1 MLVSIRQD
9 IFSNPKNDYELDDL
23 LTFFKK
29 GKHQLILNEPDD
41 FLAFDNSTWKVSLK
55 GDNLKLILRGLKS
68 SRFIKKIII
77 SDDIAFSEE
86 KFSLEEAY
94 LFLDKP
100 LQILVEHNEYDEPFY
115 FAIIKNFDFT
125 NNLLNAFQNGW
136 LEFDHGG
143 GSTIESVVRN
153 SLKRNGKTS
162 PYFVKPLEKYLR
174 YYVIKDSDRE
184 FCRIQS
190 DGSIIQQELTT
201 SKTNFFIKNNVPF
214 HYLYKR
220 EKENYIPD
228 SVFEYFMHDNVKKQ
242 YAESYLKLNNHQKD
256 FLDIEKGF
264 SYYDRNE
271 RVKALKDRNELD
283 QNVKELYKKVGD
295 KDYEIIGLGFS
306 DSYSSFKTKFSL
318 EFKNVSKEQ
327 MLSRIKHQPLI
338 MSEFDG
344 EERNEF
350 DHIVNEIK
358 RLL

>member
-9 IFSNPKNDYELDDL
+9 IFSNPNNDSELDDL

-29 GKHQLILNEPDD
+29 GKHQLILNDPDD
-41 FLAFDNSTWKVSLK
+41 FLAFDDSTWKKSLK

-68 SRFIKKIII
+68 SRFVKKIII
-77 SDDIAFSEE
+77 SDNNANLEE
-86 KFSLEEAY
+86 NFSLVEAY
-94 LFLDKP
+94 LFLEKP
-100 LQILVEHNEYDEPFY
+100 LQILVEHSEHDEPFY
-115 FAIIKNFDFT
+115 FAIIKNFDFS

-153 SLKRNGKTS
+153 SLKKNGKTS

-174 YYVIKDSDRE
+174 YYIIKDSDKE
-184 FCRIQS
+184 FCRIQG
-190 DGSIIQQELTT
+190 DGSIVQQELAV
-201 SKTNFFIKNNVPF
+201 SKTILFIDNNVPF

-264 SYYDRNE
+264 SYYDRKE
-271 RVKALKDRNELD
+271 KVKTLKDRNELD
-283 QNVKELYKKVGD
+283 ENVKELYKKVGD
-295 KDYEIIGLGFS
+295 KDYEVIGFGFS

-318 EFKNVSKEQ
+318 EFNNLSKEQ

-338 MSEFDG
+338 ISELDS

-350 DHIVNEIK
+350 DHIINEIK

>member
-9 IFSNPKNDYELDDL
+9 IFSNPNNDSQLDDL

-29 GKHQLILNEPDD
+29 GKHQLNLNDPDD
-41 FLAFDNSTWKVSLK
+41 FLAFDDSTWKESLK

-68 SRFIKKIII
+68 SRFVKKIII
-77 SDDIAFSEE
+77 SDNIANLEE
-86 KFSLEEAY
+86 NFSLEEAY

-115 FAIIKNFDFT
+115 FAIIKNFDFS
-125 NNLLNAFQNGW
+125 NILLNSFQNGW

-153 SLKRNGKTS
+153 SLKKNGKTS

-174 YYVIKDSDRE
+174 YYVIKDSDKE
-184 FCRIQS
+184 FCRIQP
-190 DGSIIQQELTT
+190 DGSIVQQELAV
-201 SKTNFFIKNNVPF
+201 SKTNFFIDNNVPF

-228 SVFEYFMHDNVKKQ
+228 SVFEYFMHDNAKKK

-264 SYYDRNE
+264 SHYDRKE
-271 RVKALKDRNELD
+271 KVKTLKDRNQLEE
-283 QNVKELYKKVGD
+283 NVKELYKKVGD
-295 KDYEIIGLGFS
+295 KDYEVIGFGFS
-306 DSYSSFKTKFSL
+306 DSYSSLKTKFSL
-318 EFKNVSKEQ
+318 EFNNLSKEQ

-338 MSEFDG
+338 ISELDG

-350 DHIVNEIK
+350 DHIINEIK